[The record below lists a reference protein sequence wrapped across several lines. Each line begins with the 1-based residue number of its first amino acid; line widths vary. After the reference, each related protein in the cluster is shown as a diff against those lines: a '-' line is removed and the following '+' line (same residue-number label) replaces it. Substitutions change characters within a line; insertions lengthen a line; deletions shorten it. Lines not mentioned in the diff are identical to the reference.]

1 MKTLVEKAIAETS
14 RLSRDTHKSVAIPG
28 VNAIFLADASSQ
40 ALHRGLAEAFPGTGG
55 SGPVA
60 SVKVHLLFNYTEQ
73 KVCDLEVTSGKT
85 SDHELSERYRALM
98 KPGNLLLHDLGYFDT
113 EHFTELDAQGVFY
126 LSRIPAAVTHFFHP
140 DESEFNI
147 WDMLGKSRHLSHDF
161 DLYVGA
167 DRNLIG
173 RVVAIRLPRSEWQ
186 KRINAVSKE
195 KGRPLTAAEKLRCKW
210 NLYVTNLDLEQ
221 ASSETVRLIYTTR
234 WQVELIF
241 KSWKSTVGLNQ
252 IKHAT
257 SKEAMLTFIW
267 ARLLSGVVNLYLRSL
282 LEPGNDGEIGIL
294 RWQRR
299 LAAHVGKIRELFFGE
314 RWCALAQLYL
324 RIAGKGARSEKRR
337 RKTTRENLSDSIA
350 LDIEREVASIP

>member
-1 MKTLVEKAIAETS
+1 MTAEKFTTVAINWDSDSISYPDMAEAFAQRGVDITPQSIAENAQVAEQFMKTLVEKAIAETS
-14 RLSRDTHKSVAIPG
+14 RLSRDPHKSVAIPG

-60 SVKVHLLFNYTEQ
+60 SVKVNLLFNYTEQ

-113 EHFTELDAQGVFY
+113 KHFIELDAQGVFY

-186 KRINAVSKE
+186 KRINA
-195 KGRPLTAAEKLRCKW
+195 
-210 NLYVTNLDLEQ
+210 
-221 ASSETVRLIYTTR
+221 
-234 WQVELIF
+234 
-241 KSWKSTVGLNQ
+241 
-252 IKHAT
+252 
-257 SKEAMLTFIW
+257 
-267 ARLLSGVVNLYLRSL
+267 
-282 LEPGNDGEIGIL
+282 
-294 RWQRR
+294 
-299 LAAHVGKIRELFFGE
+299 
-314 RWCALAQLYL
+314 AQPF
-324 RIAGKGARSEKRR
+324 RHE
-337 RKTTRENLSDSIA
+337 
-350 LDIEREVASIP
+350 